1 MMAELLH
8 SSSSSCPPFSTS
20 LQPSFLFLSREN
32 NNNFKHPPISSSCT
46 HFAMDFLRR
55 RHRPAGPGGGGRT
68 TRSSSSSDCKIVG
81 STKGLRGFTHQV
93 LTVTTTT
100 TGGRSSRRRKEII
113 TTSQQSFQDAASSS
127 TTTGNNKKQNVFLGQ
142 SFLGVD
148 DFFFR
153 GQCGRR
159 RRKLVLQQCESERA
173 SAFNLDSE
181 TSKYLAIGEQ
191 QRDIGSFGSLDGGV
205 ELDTSVSDF
214 FVAEKSVAAAGAGGG
229 GGGAKDDGIDVAVA
243 IFDSTAGDA
252 KDENTGKEDESPV
265 LKLKELL
272 RLAKEDLEMA
282 RANSTRLEEEAQT
295 AAEKALALWDQVAD
309 AERAADAA
317 ISQIESIVS
326 KELAVEDNVKTA
338 RAAFV
343 AAEERVKWVE
353 KALEVTRIKLELE
366 STVGSVSL
374 SDEIQTID
382 LGDSEYEARVE
393 LVEENS
399 TVASIMD
406 LEESV
411 DNVKA
416 LTTDPSGAEEAEQKK
431 DTLGR
436 KTIAQEEEELDI
448 AKADLKA
455 CELAITK
462 VEAELAQI
470 QMEKMD
476 LQKKAIQLSNAAQ
489 LVKDAAA
496 AADEDVVS
504 AMFSAEEAVAL
515 EVKAA
520 ERVSDAEIALQKAN
534 ILVESAAQA
543 AAALSRVE
551 ISVKLPQQIF
561 NTADG
566 PVLETDEYL
575 ILQNV
580 KQGGEGG
587 RKVVSPESLEK
598 FAGIMEEVVDK
609 DLRTATPSASLNFVD
624 NSPTVDKHSKEDTNK
639 RGDSTSKEAE
649 VEKAKS
655 AAQQPKKSESSV
667 KEPAIPKSSTKK
679 SSRFFSASYF
689 SSGDEA
695 EFAPSTVFSGLGML
709 VREHLLKVVVGMAL
723 LLAGGFYLNK
733 SMEKRAQL
741 LQPPEVTTSI
751 GEVKESARPLIKEIQ
766 RIPRRVKKLIAKLP
780 HQEVNE
786 EEASLF
792 DVLWLLLASVIFV
805 PIFQKIPG
813 GSPVL
818 GYLAAGVLIGPYALS
833 IIKNVHGT
841 KMIAEFGVVF
851 LLFNIG
857 LEVLATAFSAGLF
870 AHFVSGVSG
879 PAAIV
884 IGNGLA
890 LSSTAVVLQVL
901 QERGESTSRHGR
913 ATFSVLLFQ
922 DLAVVVLLI
931 LIPLISPNSS
941 KGGVGFNA
949 IAEALGLAAVKA
961 VVAITGIIAGGRLL
975 LRPIYKR
982 MADNHNAE
990 IFAANTLLVVLGTS
1004 LLTAR
1009 AGLSMALGAFLA
1021 GLLLAETEFALQVE
1035 SDIAP
1040 YRGLLLGLFFMTVG
1054 MSIDPKLFVSKFPV
1068 IVGTLG
1074 LLIVGKTLLVTGV
1087 GRYFGLSTVAAAR
1100 AGVLLAPGGE
1110 FAFVAFGDAVNQ
1122 GIMTTQMSSFLFLV
1136 VGLSM
1141 AITPWLAAGGQLLA
1155 SRFEQQDVRSLLPA
1169 ENETDDL
1176 QDHIIVCGF
1185 GRVGQIIA
1193 QLLAER
1199 LIPFVVLDVRSERVS
1214 VGRALDLPVYFGD
1227 AGSREV
1233 LHKVGAERAAAAVLT
1248 LDTPGANYRTVWALS
1263 KNFPH
1268 VKTFVRAHDVDHG
1281 INLEKAGATA
1291 VKLPAAEIAATI
1303 DAFRTNHLSELTEL
1317 SEAGGTSLGYGFS
1330 RIITK
1335 PKTDGHTI
1343 KPKADDD
1350 AATDQRQEGGVVAV
1364 P

>member
-1 MMAELLH
+1 MIMMMAELLH

-46 HFAMDFLRR
+46 YFAMDFLRR

-68 TRSSSSSDCKIVG
+68 TRSSSSECKIIG
-81 STKGLRGFTHQV
+81 STKVLQGFTPQV

-100 TGGRSSRRRKEII
+100 TGGRSRRRRKKII

-127 TTTGNNKKQNVFLGQ
+127 TTTGNNKKRNVFLGQ

-159 RRKLVLQQCESERA
+159 RGKLVLQHCESERA

-191 QRDIGSFGSLDGGV
+191 QRDIGSFGSLDGGGGV

-214 FVAEKSVAAAGAGGG
+214 FLGEKSAAAAAGAGGG

-243 IFDSTAGDA
+243 IFDSTGGDA

-282 RANSTRLEEEAQT
+282 RTNSTRLEVEAQT

-343 AAEERVKWVE
+343 AAEERVKC
-353 KALEVTRIKLELE
+353 
-366 STVGSVSL
+366 
-374 SDEIQTID
+374 
-382 LGDSEYEARVE
+382 
-393 LVEENS
+393 
-399 TVASIMD
+399 
-406 LEESV
+406 
-411 DNVKA
+411 
-416 LTTDPSGAEEAEQKK
+416 GAEEAEQKK

-476 LQKKAIQLSNAAQ
+476 LQKKATQLSNAAQ

-496 AADEDVVS
+496 AADEDVAS
-504 AMFSAEEAVAL
+504 AMLSAEEAVAL

-520 ERVSDAEIALQKAN
+520 ERVSDAEIALQKAD

-566 PVLETDEYL
+566 PLIETDDYL
-575 ILQNV
+575 ILQKV
-580 KQGGEGG
+580 KQ
-587 RKVVSPESLEK
+587 
-598 FAGIMEEVVDK
+598 GIMEEVVDK
-609 DLRTATPSASLNFVD
+609 DLRTATPSATLNFVD

-667 KEPAIPKSSTKK
+667 KEPASPKSSTKK

-741 LQPPEVTTSI
+741 LQPLEVTTSI

-857 LEVLATAFSAGLF
+857 LELSLERLSSMKKYVFGLGSAQVLATAFSAGLF

-1291 VKLPAAEIAATI
+1291 VVPETLEPSLQLAAAVLAQVKLPAAEIAATI

-1335 PKTDGHTI
+1335 PKTDGHTL

>member
-1 MMAELLH
+1 M
-8 SSSSSCPPFSTS
+8 
-20 LQPSFLFLSREN
+20 
-32 NNNFKHPPISSSCT
+32 
-46 HFAMDFLRR
+46 
-55 RHRPAGPGGGGRT
+55 
-68 TRSSSSSDCKIVG
+68 
-81 STKGLRGFTHQV
+81 
-93 LTVTTTT
+93 
-100 TGGRSSRRRKEII
+100 
-113 TTSQQSFQDAASSS
+113 
-127 TTTGNNKKQNVFLGQ
+127 KKYVF
-142 SFLGVD
+142 
-148 DFFFR
+148 
-153 GQCGRR
+153 
-159 RRKLVLQQCESERA
+159 
-173 SAFNLDSE
+173 
-181 TSKYLAIGEQ
+181 
-191 QRDIGSFGSLDGGV
+191 
-205 ELDTSVSDF
+205 
-214 FVAEKSVAAAGAGGG
+214 
-229 GGGAKDDGIDVAVA
+229 
-243 IFDSTAGDA
+243 
-252 KDENTGKEDESPV
+252 
-265 LKLKELL
+265 
-272 RLAKEDLEMA
+272 
-282 RANSTRLEEEAQT
+282 
-295 AAEKALALWDQVAD
+295 
-309 AERAADAA
+309 
-317 ISQIESIVS
+317 
-326 KELAVEDNVKTA
+326 
-338 RAAFV
+338 
-343 AAEERVKWVE
+343 
-353 KALEVTRIKLELE
+353 
-366 STVGSVSL
+366 
-374 SDEIQTID
+374 
-382 LGDSEYEARVE
+382 
-393 LVEENS
+393 
-399 TVASIMD
+399 
-406 LEESV
+406 
-411 DNVKA
+411 
-416 LTTDPSGAEEAEQKK
+416 
-431 DTLGR
+431 
-436 KTIAQEEEELDI
+436 
-448 AKADLKA
+448 
-455 CELAITK
+455 
-462 VEAELAQI
+462 
-470 QMEKMD
+470 
-476 LQKKAIQLSNAAQ
+476 
-489 LVKDAAA
+489 
-496 AADEDVVS
+496 
-504 AMFSAEEAVAL
+504 
-515 EVKAA
+515 
-520 ERVSDAEIALQKAN
+520 
-534 ILVESAAQA
+534 
-543 AAALSRVE
+543 
-551 ISVKLPQQIF
+551 
-561 NTADG
+561 
-566 PVLETDEYL
+566 
-575 ILQNV
+575 
-580 KQGGEGG
+580 
-587 RKVVSPESLEK
+587 
-598 FAGIMEEVVDK
+598 
-609 DLRTATPSASLNFVD
+609 
-624 NSPTVDKHSKEDTNK
+624 
-639 RGDSTSKEAE
+639 
-649 VEKAKS
+649 
-655 AAQQPKKSESSV
+655 
-667 KEPAIPKSSTKK
+667 
-679 SSRFFSASYF
+679 
-689 SSGDEA
+689 
-695 EFAPSTVFSGLGML
+695 GLG
-709 VREHLLKVVVGMAL
+709 
-723 LLAGGFYLNK
+723 
-733 SMEKRAQL
+733 SAQ
-741 LQPPEVTTSI
+741 
-751 GEVKESARPLIKEIQ
+751 
-766 RIPRRVKKLIAKLP
+766 
-780 HQEVNE
+780 
-786 EEASLF
+786 
-792 DVLWLLLASVIFV
+792 
-805 PIFQKIPG
+805 
-813 GSPVL
+813 
-818 GYLAAGVLIGPYALS
+818 
-833 IIKNVHGT
+833 
-841 KMIAEFGVVF
+841 
-851 LLFNIG
+851 
-857 LEVLATAFSAGLF
+857 VLATAFSAGLF

-1291 VKLPAAEIAATI
+1291 VVPETLEPSLQLAAAVLAQVKLPAAEIAATI